1 MEVSGVRTQFL
12 ISLPELGSLIS
23 SQSLPC
29 PLLTSDSPLH
39 LLLAV
44 FKVTLTLGRLHKALP
59 DEVQYFAVIANN
71 VICVDYFG
79 QQ

>member
-1 MEVSGVRTQFL
+1 VKLMEVSGLRTQL
-12 ISLPELGSLIS
+12 LASLPELGSLIS

-44 FKVTLTLGRLHKALP
+44 FKLTLTLGRLHKALP
-59 DEVQYFAVIANN
+59 DKVQYFAVIVNI
-71 VICVDYFG
+71 VTFVGLF
-79 QQ
+79 